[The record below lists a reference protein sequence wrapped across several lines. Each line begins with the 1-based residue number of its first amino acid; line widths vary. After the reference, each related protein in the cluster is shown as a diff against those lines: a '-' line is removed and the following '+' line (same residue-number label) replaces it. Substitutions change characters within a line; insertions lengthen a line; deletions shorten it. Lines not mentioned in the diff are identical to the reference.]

1 MTDFD
6 IDQRM
11 RDREALEQFRESLP
25 NIEANGEALTSEQF
39 QKFLRDDVIALQR
52 DVTELLT
59 LLRPLGPALEKLPE
73 MVEQVGPLIEAAKKS
88 PVLRMLGISL

>member
-1 MTDFD
+1 MTDIKD
-6 IDQRM
+6 YDDHERL
-11 RDREALEQFRESLP
+11 RSLSLP
-25 NIEANGEALTSEQF
+25 ELALDDSPEA
-39 QKFLRDDVIALQR
+39 IAEWDRRGRREPTTDEKL
-52 DVTELLT
+52 DELLA